1 MSQSNTDSGD
11 AVSEVA
17 WRSIVSAIPD
27 IDTWNRNLAEL
38 KRVAERDG
46 PECKAFFAAEAK
58 RRGYIWS
65 TLDKAYFLPWML
77 RACRGKNLI
86 GAGWREGQLAVVF
99 SHGTGSVR
107 YESESHDL
115 PEVIADKLC
124 NSPYPDKLY
133 QQIVAKK
140 GIKMV
145 KVV

>member
-1 MSQSNTDSGD
+1 MSQSNTELWS
-11 AVSEVA
+11 
-17 WRSIVSAIPD
+17 SILSAIPTVD
-27 IDTWNRNLAEL
+27 VWNANLDEL
-38 KRVAERDG
+38 KRLAAKYG

-86 GAGWREGQLAVVF
+86 GAGWRAGQLAVVF

-145 KVV
+145 RVG

>member
-1 MSQSNTDSGD
+1 MSDLIWSS
-11 AVSEVA
+11 VVA
-17 WRSIVSAIPD
+17 AIPD
-27 IDTWNRNLAEL
+27 VETWNRNLPEL
-38 KRVAERDG
+38 RRLVEKYG

-58 RRGYIWS
+58 RRGYVWS
-65 TLDKAYFLPWML
+65 TGDKAYFLPWML

-99 SHGTGSVR
+99 SHEAGSVR

-133 QQIVAKK
+133 QQIVVKK

-145 KVV
+145 RVG